1 MADKLAF
8 EQNQIPK
15 TKALSQLKSWI
26 SHQCK
31 LYLP

>member
-15 TKALSQLKSWI
+15 TKALRQLKSMDQ
-26 SHQCK
+26 S
-31 LYLP
+31 PV